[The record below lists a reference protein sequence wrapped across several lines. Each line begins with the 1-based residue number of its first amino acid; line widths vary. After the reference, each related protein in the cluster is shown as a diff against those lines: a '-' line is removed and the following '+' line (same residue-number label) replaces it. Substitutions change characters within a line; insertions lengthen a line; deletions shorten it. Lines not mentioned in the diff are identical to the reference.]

1 MAKRTSKSRFW
12 FGVRMRRTEAAPH
25 PDAEPRPVI
34 MPAAWDDGAAAALA
48 ELAPGEGPVLL
59 ANAAEAWIRPIAE
72 RGRRSEML
80 ALLADPLHALLLTRR
95 GAPSAAVWR
104 GESMRPPTFVLN
116 LAAFHDPGHGFDVP
130 AFIDAV
136 ELAATALTLFS
147 PSARVITIAMADLA
161 GLLAALGIDYDSDA
175 AREVAAALAALLR
188 GHVDIISASMAD
200 RFGAIGEAAPVP
212 LPPASTAIPGLAAG
226 ARAAQKMAACSDRRH
241 SVMAGVIAPGA
252 ADALLGVETGGIA
265 PAFSPLTDM
274 GMLSRAAH
282 AALAARGMSTEMA
295 LASLIAGRSPFP
307 QAGAAAHAAMHDAVA
322 PFVHFTPPR
331 PEVRE
336 APAGAQRPPL
346 PARRAGYTQ
355 KAIVGGHKLFLRTG
369 EYPDG
374 ALGEIFIGLHK
385 EGNAFRGLMD
395 NFAIAVSLGLQH
407 GVPLEQFI
415 EAFTFTR
422 FGPAGVVE
430 GDPAIA
436 RATSLID
443 YVFRNL
449 AVNYLGRTDIPE
461 PGEEDADTVGDG
473 AREHA
478 PLLPL
483 ELPREDAARRRNL
496 RLVKK

>member
-1 MAKRTSKSRFW
+1 MAKRTNKSRFW
-12 FGVRMRRTEAAPH
+12 YGVRTRRTEAAPH
-25 PDAEPRPVI
+25 PDAEPRPVV
-34 MPAAWDDGAAAALA
+34 MPAVWDEGAAAALA
-48 ELAPGEGPVLL
+48 ELAPGDGPVLL
-59 ANAAEAWIRPIAE
+59 AHAAEAWIKPIAE
-72 RGRRSEML
+72 RARRSEM
-80 ALLADPLHALLLTRR
+80 AEPFEDPLHALLLARR
-95 GAPSAAVWR
+95 GAPSSAVWR

-116 LAAFHDPGHGFDVP
+116 LAAFHDPEHGFDVA
-130 AFIDAV
+130 AFIEAI

-161 GLLAALGIDYDSDA
+161 GLLAALGLDYDSDA
-175 AREVAAALAALLR
+175 AREVAAGLAALLR
-188 GHVDIISASMAD
+188 GHVDIVSASMAD
-200 RFGAIGEAAPVP
+200 HFGAIGEAAPAP
-212 LPPASTAIPGLAAG
+212 APPAATAIPGLAAA
-226 ARAAQKMAACSDRRH
+226 ARAAQKMAACSERRH
-241 SVMAGVIAPGA
+241 AVMAAVVAPGA

-265 PAFSPLTDM
+265 PAFSPLTDT
-274 GMLSRAAH
+274 GTLSRTAH
-282 AALAARGMSTEMA
+282 AALAARGMSLETA

-307 QAGAAAHAAMHDAVA
+307 HGSTATHAAMHDAVA
-322 PFVHFTPPR
+322 PFMHFMPPR
-331 PEVRE
+331 PEISE
-336 APAGAQRPPL
+336 AQEAHRPPL

-355 KAIVGGHKLFLRTG
+355 KATVGGHKLFLRTG

-385 EGNAFRGLMD
+385 EGTAFRGLMD

-407 GVPLEQFI
+407 GVPLERFI

-422 FGPAGVVE
+422 FGPAGAVE
-430 GDPAIA
+430 GDPAVA

-449 AVNYLGRTDIPE
+449 AANYLGRTDIPE

-473 AREHA
+473 ARDHA

-483 ELPREDAARRRNL
+483 ELPREDAARRRTL